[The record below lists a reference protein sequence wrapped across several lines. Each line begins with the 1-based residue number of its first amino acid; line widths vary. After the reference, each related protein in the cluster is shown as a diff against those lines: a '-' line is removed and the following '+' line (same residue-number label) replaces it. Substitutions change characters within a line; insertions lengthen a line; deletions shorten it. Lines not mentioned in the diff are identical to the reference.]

1 MTGAR
6 DRSVRALG
14 RMVYLAT
21 VGGGLAIVLLP
32 LFAVV
37 WVSFFADRVIS
48 FPPSGYTV
56 AWFGRAWRTDVFHEG
71 FVLSLELAA
80 IAMAGA
86 LAVGVPASLALDRF
100 QFAGREAIA
109 TLLVSPVVV
118 PGIVAGSS
126 IYLFYIQVE
135 LATDIQLAATLPG
148 LIAAHVLTS
157 IPWTV
162 RLVTASLTGLDRS
175 VEEAAQN
182 LGAPPWIVFRRVT
195 LPMIKPGVIAASL
208 FSFIIS
214 FTDLEKS
221 LFLIGPGKVTIPIA
235 ILNYLEWSLDPTITA
250 VATMQIAVIAVA
262 MIVSDRYVKLSRAF

>member
-1 MTGAR
+1 MIAAR
-6 DRSVRALG
+6 YRRGRVLGRAL
-14 RMVYLAT
+14 YLAT
-21 VGGGLAIVLLP
+21 IGGGLGIVLTP

-56 AWFGRAWRTDVFHEG
+56 AWFGRAWRTEVFREG
-71 FVLSLELAA
+71 FVLSLELAS
-80 IAMAGA
+80 IAMVGA
-86 LAVGVPASLALDRF
+86 LVVGVPASLALDRF
-100 QFAGREAIA
+100 RFAGREAIA
-109 TLLVSPVVV
+109 TLLLSPAVV

-135 LATDIQLAATLPG
+135 LATDIQLAASLSG

-162 RLVTASLTGLDRS
+162 RLVTASLAGLDRS

-182 LGAPPWIVFRRVT
+182 LGATPWVVFRRVT
-195 LPMIKPGVIAASL
+195 LPMIKPGIIAASL

-214 FTDLEKS
+214 FGDLEKS
-221 LFLIGPGKVTIPIA
+221 LFLVGPGEVTIPIA

-250 VATMQIAVIAVA
+250 VATMQIAVIAAA